1 MRRFCRGF
9 LVFAFLLLGAGSL
22 CGQPVA
28 ADEGGTLFIIG
39 GGKRPAAMLRE
50 LLRVSGLDQGGHG
63 IILTMAS
70 SEPDTAAYYGIRQ
83 FTALGVP
90 AARLR
95 AYHFEPGRYPDS
107 AVDSLRNARLIYIS
121 GGDQNRFMEVV
132 LGSPLY
138 AAIHEAYRQGATI
151 AGTSAGAA
159 VMSRKMISGNERKHP
174 QYTGDFRTIEADN
187 IEIKEGLGLLPA
199 AIVDQHFIY
208 RMRMNRLI
216 AVAIEHPAE
225 ACFGIDESTALVVQ
239 GRRARVVGDY
249 QVIMLRNPQGSRQE
263 HTGLLGARGL
273 ELSVLLPGEEVEW

>member
-1 MRRFCRGF
+1 MKRFHRAL
-9 LVFAFLLLGAGSL
+9 LVFALLLGAGSL
-22 CGQPVA
+22 PGQPA
-28 ADEGGTLFIIG
+28 AEEGGTLFIIG
-39 GGKRPAAMLRE
+39 GGKRPAAMLGE

-63 IILTMAS
+63 IVLTMAS

-83 FTALGVP
+83 FAELGVP

-95 AYHFEPGRYPDS
+95 AYHFEPGHYPAA
-107 AVDSLRNARLIYIS
+107 AVDSLRSARLIYIS

-138 AAIHEAYRQGATI
+138 AAIHEAHRRGATI

-187 IEIKEGLGLLPA
+187 IEIKEGLGLLPS

-239 GRRARVVGDY
+239 GRRARVVGEY
-249 QVIMLRNPQGSRQE
+249 QVILLRNPPGHRQE
-263 HTGLLGARGL
+263 QNGLLGARGL